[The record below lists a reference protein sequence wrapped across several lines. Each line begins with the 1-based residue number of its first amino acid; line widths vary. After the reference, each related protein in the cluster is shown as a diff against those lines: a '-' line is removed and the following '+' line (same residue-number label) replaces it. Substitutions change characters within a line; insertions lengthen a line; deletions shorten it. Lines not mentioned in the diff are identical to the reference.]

1 MSLYFGVF
9 ISLFAYLIGM
19 KLKKKFGWPVL
30 NPLLVA
36 IILVIAFL
44 KATGISY
51 TDYNT
56 GASYIS
62 YFLTPST
69 VCLAIPLYKQLELL
83 KKNLTAVA
91 AAIAWLFY
99 RSWYGMVLVIP
110 VNYLIVSYYKNKKRD
125 ERAKKLM
132 IEFRDAIQAV
142 AAALL
147 AGYSIEHA
155 WKEAEREI
163 MDLYGKEAMI
173 TKELIQ
179 MNAEIKLN
187 RNVEEILHDLA
198 VRSGVEEI
206 QSFAEIFG
214 FAKRSGG
221 DFPQIIRT
229 TAARISAKIEVER
242 EVDTVIAGKKLEG
255 KIMSVMPFFILAY
268 LNLASGEFI
277 DPLYGNLAGVLVMS
291 AALLVFVGAMAINR
305 RISDIRV

>member
-1 MSLYFGVF
+1 
-9 ISLFAYLIGM
+9 
-19 KLKKKFGWPVL
+19 
-30 NPLLVA
+30 
-36 IILVIAFL
+36 
-44 KATGISY
+44 
-51 TDYNT
+51 
-56 GASYIS
+56 
-62 YFLTPST
+62 
-69 VCLAIPLYKQLELL
+69 
-83 KKNLTAVA
+83 
-91 AAIAWLFY
+91 
-99 RSWYGMVLVIP
+99 
-110 VNYLIVSYYKNKKRD
+110 
-125 ERAKKLM
+125 M

-206 QSFAEIFG
+206 QSFAEILVLQKEWG
-214 FAKRSGG
+214 RLPSDYPDNSSTHIRKDRSREGSGYSHCRKEAGG
-221 DFPQIIRT
+221 KDYECDAI
-229 TAARISAKIEVER
+229 
-242 EVDTVIAGKKLEG
+242 
-255 KIMSVMPFFILAY
+255 FILAY

>member
-1 MSLYFGVF
+1 M
-9 ISLFAYLIGM
+9 
-19 KLKKKFGWPVL
+19 
-30 NPLLVA
+30 
-36 IILVIAFL
+36 
-44 KATGISY
+44 
-51 TDYNT
+51 DYRKYRCNLWERL
-56 GASYIS
+56 G
-62 YFLTPST
+62 
-69 VCLAIPLYKQLELL
+69 CLAAG
-83 KKNLTAVA
+83 TAVA

-125 ERAKKLM
+125 E
-132 IEFRDAIQAV
+132 
-142 AAALL
+142 
-147 AGYSIEHA
+147 

-268 LNLASGEFI
+268 LNLASREFI

>member
-1 MSLYFGVF
+1 M
-9 ISLFAYLIGM
+9 
-19 KLKKKFGWPVL
+19 
-30 NPLLVA
+30 
-36 IILVIAFL
+36 
-44 KATGISY
+44 
-51 TDYNT
+51 DYRKYRCNLWERL
-56 GASYIS
+56 G
-62 YFLTPST
+62 
-69 VCLAIPLYKQLELL
+69 CLAAG
-83 KKNLTAVA
+83 TAVA

-206 QSFAEIFG
+206 Q
-214 FAKRSGG
+214 
-221 DFPQIIRT
+221 IIRT

-268 LNLASGEFI
+268 LNLASREFI

>member
-1 MSLYFGVF
+1 M
-9 ISLFAYLIGM
+9 
-19 KLKKKFGWPVL
+19 
-30 NPLLVA
+30 
-36 IILVIAFL
+36 
-44 KATGISY
+44 
-51 TDYNT
+51 DYRKYRCNLWERL
-56 GASYIS
+56 G
-62 YFLTPST
+62 
-69 VCLAIPLYKQLELL
+69 CLAAG
-83 KKNLTAVA
+83 TAVA

-163 MDLYGKEAMI
+163 I

>member
-1 MSLYFGVF
+1 M
-9 ISLFAYLIGM
+9 
-19 KLKKKFGWPVL
+19 
-30 NPLLVA
+30 
-36 IILVIAFL
+36 
-44 KATGISY
+44 
-51 TDYNT
+51 DYRKYRCNLWERL
-56 GASYIS
+56 G
-62 YFLTPST
+62 
-69 VCLAIPLYKQLELL
+69 CLAAG
-83 KKNLTAVA
+83 TAVA

-187 RNVEEILHDLA
+187 RRFCMIWQCGA
-198 VRSGVEEI
+198 VWKKSKVLQRFLVLQKGVGETSLRLSG
-206 QSFAEIFG
+206 QQQHAY
-214 FAKRSGG
+214 
-221 DFPQIIRT
+221 PQR
-229 TAARISAKIEVER
+229 
-242 EVDTVIAGKKLEG
+242 
-255 KIMSVMPFFILAY
+255 
-268 LNLASGEFI
+268 
-277 DPLYGNLAGVLVMS
+277 
-291 AALLVFVGAMAINR
+291 
-305 RISDIRV
+305 

>member
-1 MSLYFGVF
+1 M
-9 ISLFAYLIGM
+9 
-19 KLKKKFGWPVL
+19 
-30 NPLLVA
+30 
-36 IILVIAFL
+36 
-44 KATGISY
+44 
-51 TDYNT
+51 DYRKYRCNLWERLGCLAAGT
-56 GASYIS
+56 AGAS
-62 YFLTPST
+62 
-69 VCLAIPLYKQLELL
+69 
-83 KKNLTAVA
+83 
-91 AAIAWLFY
+91 AIAWLFY

-206 QSFAEIFG
+206 
-214 FAKRSGG
+214 
-221 DFPQIIRT
+221 IRT

-268 LNLASGEFI
+268 LNLASREFI

>member
-1 MSLYFGVF
+1 MDYRKYRCNLWERLGC
-9 ISLFAYLIGM
+9 
-19 KLKKKFGWPVL
+19 
-30 NPLLVA
+30 LVA
-36 IILVIAFL
+36 
-44 KATGISY
+44 G
-51 TDYNT
+51 
-56 GASYIS
+56 
-62 YFLTPST
+62 
-69 VCLAIPLYKQLELL
+69 
-83 KKNLTAVA
+83 TAVA

-142 AAALL
+142 AA
-147 AGYSIEHA
+147 A

>member
-1 MSLYFGVF
+1 M
-9 ISLFAYLIGM
+9 
-19 KLKKKFGWPVL
+19 
-30 NPLLVA
+30 
-36 IILVIAFL
+36 
-44 KATGISY
+44 
-51 TDYNT
+51 DYRKYRCNLWERL
-56 GASYIS
+56 G
-62 YFLTPST
+62 
-69 VCLAIPLYKQLELL
+69 CLAAG
-83 KKNLTAVA
+83 TAVA

-214 FAKRSGG
+214 FAKRSGTSLRLSG
-221 DFPQIIRT
+221 QQQHAYPQR
-229 TAARISAKIEVER
+229 
-242 EVDTVIAGKKLEG
+242 
-255 KIMSVMPFFILAY
+255 
-268 LNLASGEFI
+268 
-277 DPLYGNLAGVLVMS
+277 
-291 AALLVFVGAMAINR
+291 
-305 RISDIRV
+305 

>member
-1 MSLYFGVF
+1 M
-9 ISLFAYLIGM
+9 
-19 KLKKKFGWPVL
+19 
-30 NPLLVA
+30 
-36 IILVIAFL
+36 
-44 KATGISY
+44 
-51 TDYNT
+51 DYRKYRCNLWERL
-56 GASYIS
+56 G
-62 YFLTPST
+62 
-69 VCLAIPLYKQLELL
+69 CLAAG
-83 KKNLTAVA
+83 TAVA

-242 EVDTVIAGKKLEG
+242 EVDTVIAGKKLVIVAIFHRNTNTVCIG
-255 KIMSVMPFFILAY
+255 IGCQNDVRIL
-268 LNLASGEFI
+268 LLGQTQCVCKCLGILRVRVIQCGEVWIRILLFGNYI
-277 DPLYGNLAGVLVMS
+277 DVLKS
-291 AALLVFVGAMAINR
+291 QLGQDTSYRLVTGTA
-305 RISDIRV
+305 

>member
-1 MSLYFGVF
+1 M
-9 ISLFAYLIGM
+9 
-19 KLKKKFGWPVL
+19 
-30 NPLLVA
+30 
-36 IILVIAFL
+36 
-44 KATGISY
+44 
-51 TDYNT
+51 DYRKYWCNLWERL
-56 GASYIS
+56 G
-62 YFLTPST
+62 
-69 VCLAIPLYKQLELL
+69 CLAAG
-83 KKNLTAVA
+83 TAVA

-255 KIMSVMPFFILAY
+255 KIMSVMPFFILALLKIFPCDASLPIHFCALEITLICALY
-268 LNLASGEFI
+268 FGTNLSTIEKIKDNPGI
-277 DPLYGNLAGVLVMS
+277 IRPNKYINLFDVIT
-291 AALLVFVGAMAINR
+291 AL
-305 RISDIRV
+305 

>member
-1 MSLYFGVF
+1 M
-9 ISLFAYLIGM
+9 
-19 KLKKKFGWPVL
+19 
-30 NPLLVA
+30 
-36 IILVIAFL
+36 
-44 KATGISY
+44 
-51 TDYNT
+51 DYRKYRCNLWERL
-56 GASYIS
+56 G
-62 YFLTPST
+62 
-69 VCLAIPLYKQLELL
+69 CLAAG
-83 KKNLTAVA
+83 TAVA

-132 IEFRDAIQAV
+132 IEFRD
-142 AAALL
+142 
-147 AGYSIEHA
+147 
-155 WKEAEREI
+155 
-163 MDLYGKEAMI
+163 AMI

>member
-1 MSLYFGVF
+1 
-9 ISLFAYLIGM
+9 
-19 KLKKKFGWPVL
+19 
-30 NPLLVA
+30 
-36 IILVIAFL
+36 
-44 KATGISY
+44 
-51 TDYNT
+51 
-56 GASYIS
+56 
-62 YFLTPST
+62 
-69 VCLAIPLYKQLELL
+69 
-83 KKNLTAVA
+83 
-91 AAIAWLFY
+91 
-99 RSWYGMVLVIP
+99 MVLVIP

-214 FAKRSGG
+214 FAKT
-221 DFPQIIRT
+221 PTMLCERT
-229 TAARISAKIEVER
+229 T
-242 EVDTVIAGKKLEG
+242 
-255 KIMSVMPFFILAY
+255 
-268 LNLASGEFI
+268 
-277 DPLYGNLAGVLVMS
+277 LAGSSMS
-291 AALLVFVGAMAINR
+291 EPLKSYFTFLQNQSWTL
-305 RISDIRV
+305 ISLS

>member
-1 MSLYFGVF
+1 M
-9 ISLFAYLIGM
+9 
-19 KLKKKFGWPVL
+19 
-30 NPLLVA
+30 
-36 IILVIAFL
+36 
-44 KATGISY
+44 
-51 TDYNT
+51 DYRKYRCNLWERL
-56 GASYIS
+56 G
-62 YFLTPST
+62 
-69 VCLAIPLYKQLELL
+69 CLAAG
-83 KKNLTAVA
+83 TAVA

-198 VRSGVEEI
+198 VRSGVE
-206 QSFAEIFG
+206 
-214 FAKRSGG
+214 

>member
-1 MSLYFGVF
+1 M
-9 ISLFAYLIGM
+9 
-19 KLKKKFGWPVL
+19 
-30 NPLLVA
+30 
-36 IILVIAFL
+36 
-44 KATGISY
+44 
-51 TDYNT
+51 DYCKYRCNLWERL
-56 GASYIS
+56 G
-62 YFLTPST
+62 
-69 VCLAIPLYKQLELL
+69 CLAAG
-83 KKNLTAVA
+83 TAVA

>member
-1 MSLYFGVF
+1 M
-9 ISLFAYLIGM
+9 
-19 KLKKKFGWPVL
+19 
-30 NPLLVA
+30 
-36 IILVIAFL
+36 
-44 KATGISY
+44 
-51 TDYNT
+51 DYRKYRCNLWERL
-56 GASYIS
+56 G
-62 YFLTPST
+62 
-69 VCLAIPLYKQLELL
+69 CLAAG
-83 KKNLTAVA
+83 TAVA

-187 RNVEEILHDLA
+187 RNVEEILHVWKKSKVLQRFL
-198 VRSGVEEI
+198 VLQKGVGETSLRLSG
-206 QSFAEIFG
+206 QQQHAY
-214 FAKRSGG
+214 
-221 DFPQIIRT
+221 PQR
-229 TAARISAKIEVER
+229 
-242 EVDTVIAGKKLEG
+242 
-255 KIMSVMPFFILAY
+255 
-268 LNLASGEFI
+268 
-277 DPLYGNLAGVLVMS
+277 
-291 AALLVFVGAMAINR
+291 
-305 RISDIRV
+305 